1 MSHLVLNCSLG
12 ASRGTLYVKNN
23 SGVVVELMDDVSS
36 IRTSDSMRIESVT
49 IIGTPHF
56 DDYLSSRL
64 TNAKEVTCIGTKGEA
79 VATIFAI
86 AANATNFAL
95 VSCELP
101 RQVPTRRQINL
112 ALEDCFGACISPPNV
127 IVGLTIHCP
136 LLEPLHSTIARDALV
151 VFLKGVGALKD
162 SSEFDVG
169 FLCPSCM
176 DALESSQSAHFL
188 GLERLS
194 LNGYNLAKIL
204 GKGIRS
210 VSIQKCVIRDWVGYQ
225 DYLPNKSIRRL
236 DISIDAGETVA
247 EFIDTVVSRMEELV
261 NLVVRDE
268 LLDEVDFRT
277 IAALPIREL
286 NIESCGLVLD
296 NVVPVP
302 NVQRLLVTSA
312 QMRLHPELRQIF
324 SSAEID
330 VTEVM

>member
-12 ASRGTLYVKNN
+12 ASRGTLYIKDN

-36 IRTSDSMRIESVT
+36 IRTSDALQIESVT
-49 IIGTPHF
+49 IIGSPHF

-79 VATIFAI
+79 VATILAI
-86 AANATNFAL
+86 AANASNFAL

-136 LLEPLHSTIARDALV
+136 LLEPLHSTIARDAVV
-151 VFLKGVGALKD
+151 VFLKGVGALQD
-162 SSEFDVG
+162 SNEIGVG

-176 DALESSQSAHFL
+176 DALESSQAAHFI

-194 LNGYNLAKIL
+194 LKGYNLANIL
-204 GKGIRS
+204 DKDIRS
-210 VSIQKCVIRDWVGYQ
+210 VSIQECVLRDWVEYQGY
-225 DYLPNKSIRRL
+225 LLNRSIRSL
-236 DISIDAGETVA
+236 DISIDTGETIA
-247 EFIDTVVSRMEELV
+247 KFIDTVVSRLEGLV

-268 LLDEVDFRT
+268 LLDEVDFRA

-286 NIESCGLVLD
+286 NIESCGLLLN
-296 NVVPVP
+296 NVAPVP
-302 NVQRLLVTSA
+302 NVQRLLVTST

-330 VTEVM
+330 VAEVM